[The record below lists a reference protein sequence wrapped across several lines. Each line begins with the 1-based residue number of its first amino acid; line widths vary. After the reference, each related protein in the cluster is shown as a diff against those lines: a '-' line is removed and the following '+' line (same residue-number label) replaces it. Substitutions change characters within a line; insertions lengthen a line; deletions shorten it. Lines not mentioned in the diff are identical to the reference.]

1 VWKNSTVLDG
11 DVIDAVTRLKEEVQG
26 EIVVYASRRLVR
38 TLLDQGLV
46 DELRLIVF
54 PVVLGTGERLFDR
67 IEDKK
72 SLRLR
77 SARAIGDNLALLDYE
92 LA

>member
-26 EIVVYASRRLVR
+26 EIVVYASRRLVH
-38 TLLDQGLV
+38 TLLDHGLV

-67 IEDKK
+67 LEDKK

-77 SARAIGDNLALLDYE
+77 SARTIGDNLALLDYE